1 MTRTGNDYYIQ
12 GTIREDEKSRLEEA
26 ELALFMTQLE
36 TTDLRKRIA
45 QLESALEEERIRS
58 RTFARALH
66 ARGPEI
72 IYASNKIDV
81 DISKDKA

>member
-1 MTRTGNDYYIQ
+1 MTRTGNDY
-12 GTIREDEKSRLEEA
+12 THVSTRESEKIRLEEA

-36 TTDLRKRIA
+36 MTDLRKRIN
-45 QLESALEEERIRS
+45 QLENALEEERIRS